1 MLISTQTNVQTV
13 SELTTALN
21 RHLREFGDGWVE
33 GEVRKWFVS
42 QRGHVFFTIAD
53 EETVLDCR
61 IWSSEAPP
69 RDEHPAE
76 GQLVKAHFV
85 RSELWGA
92 KGKFQLS
99 VDHVEA
105 TGEGELLRRAAE
117 ILERLERDGL
127 TDPARKRRLQA
138 FPRRVGLIA
147 GPDTF
152 VDVVTHLRARFSPV
166 EILSCRATLEG
177 KRAVGEI
184 VDAIGRLSQ
193 QRRVDVIVVARG
205 GGSIT
210 DLFPFSDERLCRAIA
225 ACGVPVVTAI
235 GHTPHRPNCDHVAA
249 ACAHVPAKVAELVV
263 PSSIELAGELGRI
276 EDELDAIPGRVA
288 GQDADVAALEAG
300 LDPHGRLE
308 RCRDEVEAGVREL
321 ALGADGF
328 YGERRREIERWSEQ
342 LARVR
347 DQVPRLRERVEER
360 LGRVEGSR
368 AHIRRRYSDYR
379 TAVARH
385 SRDARQAFLRLTA
398 RGRELVETEQARLRP
413 AITRRLELERE
424 RTTAVLGGMPA
435 TANRRLERSCEAVG
449 ALIAVIRAH
458 DFRERGWLLASTD
471 RGPVRSINDLRAGDR
486 LELRLH
492 DGRASAQVEDIHS
505 EKKEN
510 DDG

>member
-1 MLISTQTNVQTV
+1 MMISTETHVQTV
-13 SELTTALN
+13 RELTTALN

-53 EETVLDCR
+53 EEAVMDCR

-69 RDEHPAE
+69 PGDHPAE

-99 VDHVEA
+99 VDQVEA

-117 ILERLERDGL
+117 ILKHLERDGL
-127 TDPARKRRLQA
+127 TDPARKRPLPT
-138 FPRRVGLIA
+138 FPCQVGLIA

-152 VDVVTHLRARFSPV
+152 VDVTTHLRDRFRPV

-193 QRRVDVIVVARG
+193 EPRVDVIVVARG

-235 GHTPHRPNCDHVAA
+235 GHTPQRPNCDHVASA
-249 ACAHVPAKVAELVV
+249 AAHVPAKVAELVV
-263 PSSIELAGELGRI
+263 PDSAELAAAVGRI
-276 EDELDAIPGRVA
+276 NGELDAIPRRLSEQRADIVA
-288 GQDADVAALEAG
+288 FDAG
-300 LDPHGRLE
+300 FDPRGRLG
-308 RCRDEVEAGVREL
+308 RLGVEVETVVHEL
-321 ALGADGF
+321 ALRADGF
-328 YGERRREIERWSEQ
+328 YGERRREIERWSDQ

-347 DQVPRLRERVEER
+347 DRVPWLRERVEER
-360 LGRVEGSR
+360 LGRIDGSQSQM
-368 AHIRRRYSDYR
+368 ARRCNDYR

-385 SRDARQAFLRLTA
+385 SRQACQALLRRTT
-398 RGRELVETEQARLRP
+398 RERELVEAQDARMRP
-413 AITRRLELERE
+413 AVTRRFALERE
-424 RTTAVLGGMPA
+424 RTSALLDRTPA
-435 TANRRLERSCEAVG
+435 ASRRALERGREAVV
-449 ALIAVIRAH
+449 ALIAVIKAR

-471 RGPVRSINDLRAGDR
+471 RGAVGSVEDLRTGDR

-492 DGRASAQVEDIHS
+492 DGRADALLENVHPDS
-505 EKKEN
+505 KET